1 MDLEQYRNYN
11 YFMKILLSEI
21 MLKRKLSTRQ
31 VAIMTGLSRSA
42 IQKLMKESS
51 NPTMDTMEK
60 LAAGLKVNI
69 ESLYESDYK

>member
-1 MDLEQYRNYN
+1 
-11 YFMKILLSEI
+11 MKILLSEI

>member
-1 MDLEQYRNYN
+1 
-11 YFMKILLSEI
+11 
-21 MLKRKLSTRQ
+21 
-31 VAIMTGLSRSA
+31 MTGLSRSA

>member
-1 MDLEQYRNYN
+1 
-11 YFMKILLSEI
+11 MKIILSEI